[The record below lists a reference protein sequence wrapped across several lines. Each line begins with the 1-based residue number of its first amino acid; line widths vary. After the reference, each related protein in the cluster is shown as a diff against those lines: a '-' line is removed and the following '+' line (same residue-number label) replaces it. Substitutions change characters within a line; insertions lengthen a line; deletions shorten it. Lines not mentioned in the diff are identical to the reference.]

1 MVYTQR
7 APRRQQ
13 SNVAPAHVTNCD
25 KQRRCKY
32 TISVNIQKRAMKG
45 IQSIV
50 GRFRITWDKSAVR
63 MLENRE
69 KSYIKAISPSES
81 IILC

>member
-13 SNVAPAHVTNCD
+13 SHVAPARHVTNCD

-32 TISVNIQKRAMKG
+32 TTSVDIQKCALKG
-45 IQSIV
+45 IQSI
-50 GRFRITWDKSAVR
+50 RQFRITWDKSAVR

-69 KSYIKAISPSES
+69 KSYI
-81 IILC
+81 